1 MKQRENKSKC
11 KISKVEVTAD
21 TLTGRGGMALFVRYI
36 DKVGICNL
44 LLSSFGYIRKSKKG
58 ASVWNI
64 FKQALCFF
72 YDGTSRHLTYFDQL
86 KEDAGYAAIIENSK
100 EDMVSSHQ
108 VKRFF
113 KAFIWLCGGIF
124 RKILKQMFIWRL
136 RIDKPEK
143 IELTID
149 TMVMDNDEA
158 EKRHGVEPTYK
169 GVKGFQPLQ
178 IIWKNKI
185 VDAIF
190 RGGKKHGNYGKT
202 VVNMVT
208 ELVKLIRKEY
218 SATVP
223 IILKFDSGFFDEE
236 NFEAFD
242 RLGIG
247 FIATGKMYTSVKEY
261 IGGQEGIKWDKYDNR
276 HQEWEYKEF
285 GYRCETWKRFYRAI
299 YTRPYYEGE
308 QRLLDFARPDNIILT
323 NIGINDKVLAGCS
336 EALRKGMIKA
346 EAIISSHHQRGADEL
361 PHRGIKDFGFEE
373 LPFKRFPANSAFYY
387 CMVITFFLFETFKE
401 DVLEEIMP
409 IGSYATT
416 VRRKALDFAAKIVRN
431 SRQIILKVTQA
442 VMDALRFDRLW
453 ERCNDPVPIVT

>member
-72 YDGTSRHLTYFDQL
+72 YDGTSRHLTYFNQL

-100 EDMVSSHQ
+100 EEMVSSHQ

-113 KAFIWLCGGIF
+113 RAFIWLCGGIF

-158 EKRHGVEPTYK
+158 EKRQGVQPTYK
-169 GVKGFQPLQ
+169 KVKGFQPLQ

-218 SATVP
+218 SATVS
-223 IILKFDSGFFDEE
+223 IILRFDSGFFDEE

-247 FIATGKMYTSVKEY
+247 FIAAGKMYTSVKEY

-323 NIGINDKVLAGCS
+323 NIGINDKALAGCS
-336 EALRKGMIKA
+336 EALRNGMIKA

-401 DVLEEIMP
+401 DVLEEVMP

-416 VRRKALDFAAKIVRN
+416 VRRKALDFAAKIVRE